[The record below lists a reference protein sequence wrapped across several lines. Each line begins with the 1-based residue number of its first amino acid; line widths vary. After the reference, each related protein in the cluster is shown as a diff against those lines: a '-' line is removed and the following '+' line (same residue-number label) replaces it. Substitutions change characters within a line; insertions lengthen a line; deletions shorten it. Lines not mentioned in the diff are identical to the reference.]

1 MYGPRTRV
9 ERGIYDLLLTYLYF
23 WMVIYFFPELKN
35 FQTLTNVLT
44 TNAQMEDSVLM
55 ASTVTRVTVRVDLP
69 VHAVRI
75 VSF

>member
-1 MYGPRTRV
+1 
-9 ERGIYDLLLTYLYF
+9 
-23 WMVIYFFPELKN
+23 MVIYFFPELKI